1 MLMSLLA
8 IEDDQERCA
17 HLRTTFN
24 MLPPKHRDCLEFLVF
39 HLARVANRESEN
51 LVCSTPIYSWNWLLI
66 NHRWLRRILP
76 WSSHLRSC
84 EIIALSEKWP
94 TCMPKT
100 TLCNLLS
107 RTAMRYSVPRKWKHH
122 FIPNTIRLGR
132 RATLHSEL
140 YISCFLAIGIWQAL
154 CLDEP
159 AV

>member
-1 MLMSLLA
+1 MTKSGVHIWERRSICSLPSIAIASNSWFFILLASPTERARIWFVLSSIFGSNSLL
-8 IEDDQERCA
+8 I
-17 HLRTTFN
+17 L
-24 MLPPKHRDCLEFLVF
+24 
-39 HLARVANRESEN
+39 
-51 LVCSTPIYSWNWLLI
+51 
-66 NHRWLRRILP
+66 HRWHRRILP